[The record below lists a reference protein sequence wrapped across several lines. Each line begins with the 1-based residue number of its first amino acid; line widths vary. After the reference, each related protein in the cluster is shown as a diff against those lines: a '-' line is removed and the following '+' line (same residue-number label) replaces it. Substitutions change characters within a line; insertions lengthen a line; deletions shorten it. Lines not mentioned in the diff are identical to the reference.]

1 MEIDPLGELDV
12 ALMDRNTARKSIY
25 HEIINHHPT
34 AGNHAN
40 QVEGRTGGKTNKNWA
55 ISETTQKHD
64 KSADHND
71 QKQQEQGKKN
81 HRPVQNKNNN
91 LTEENIS

>member
-34 AGNHAN
+34 TSSHAN
-40 QVEGRTGGKTNKNWA
+40 QVDGRAGGKTNKNWGNT
-55 ISETTQKHD
+55 EPTQKPD
-64 KSADHND
+64 KAVDHND
-71 QKQQEQGKKN
+71 TK
-81 HRPVQNKNNN
+81 
-91 LTEENIS
+91 